1 MAGASSRVR
10 GAARLVPASA
20 GGVLTRGGVLN
31 PPPLGAGGEG
41 REGREGGKER
51 RGAEV
56 RMSSGF
62 ASDHG
67 RSGGGKG
74 AGAGVGVGVGAGEE
88 TASALAADSRPRDI
102 LGC

>member
-10 GAARLVPASA
+10 GAGRLVPASA
-20 GGVLTRGGVLN
+20 GGVLTRGGALN
-31 PPPLGAGGEG
+31 PPPLDAGGEG
-41 REGREGGKER
+41 GEGREGGKER

-74 AGAGVGVGVGAGEE
+74 AGVGAGAGEGDGE
-88 TASALAADSRPRDI
+88 RSGGGFKAS
-102 LGC
+102 